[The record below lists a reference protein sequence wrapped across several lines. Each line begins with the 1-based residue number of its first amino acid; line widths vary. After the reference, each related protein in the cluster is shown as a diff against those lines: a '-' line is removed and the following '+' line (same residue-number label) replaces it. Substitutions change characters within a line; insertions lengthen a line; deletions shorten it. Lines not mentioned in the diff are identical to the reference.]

1 MYVIGDLF
9 ADDSKFRIR
18 RRQRE
23 LESAKGRIGCSD
35 TKTNER
41 HAFY

>member
-1 MYVIGDLF
+1 MYVIGDLS

-23 LESAKGRIGCSD
+23 LEPVKRKICRSD
-35 TKTNER
+35 TKANER